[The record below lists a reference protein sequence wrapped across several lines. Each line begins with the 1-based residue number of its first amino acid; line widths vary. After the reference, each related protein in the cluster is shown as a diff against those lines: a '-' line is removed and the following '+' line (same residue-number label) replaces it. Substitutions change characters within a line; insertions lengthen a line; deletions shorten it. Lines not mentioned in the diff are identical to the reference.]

1 MKTSIISL
9 RLPVSLLERIDGI
22 SENRSEFIKSAIE
35 EKLNPVKMPEM
46 SKSEKRE
53 VVRDAKTMTDLM
65 RDAIKQRLQQ
75 ENDLL
80 FDMDKET
87 FVQLVARMLPKEEIG
102 SGDMEQDVLS
112 LRESISAL
120 PGMEDITKELNKVK
134 GELHKVTLERDLNL
148 KLLKHNKDREGL
160 GALMDM
166 LFSKVVEYA
175 ANLVARNSLPGVGE
189 GGGLTEKGLYEISL
203 VVRDELE
210 KLDIYRKK

>member
-9 RLPVSLLERIDGI
+9 RLPANLLERIDGI
-22 SENRSEFIKSAIE
+22 SENRSEFIKAAIE
-35 EKLNPVKMPEM
+35 EKLNPVKMPDM
-46 SKSEKRE
+46 TKSEKRE

-75 ENDLL
+75 ESDLL
-80 FDMDKET
+80 LDMDKES
-87 FVQLVARMLPKEEIG
+87 FVQLVARMLPKEEVG
-102 SGDMEQDVLS
+102 SGDLEQEVLS

-120 PGMEDITKELNKVK
+120 PGMEDITKELNRVK

-148 KLLKHNKDREGL
+148 KLLKHSKDRESL

-166 LFSKVVEYA
+166 LFVRVVEYA
-175 ANLVARNSLPGVGE
+175 SNLVARNSLPGIGE
-189 GGGLTEKGLYEISL
+189 GGGLTEKGLYEISQ
-203 VVRDELE
+203 VVREELE

>member
-9 RLPVSLLERIDGI
+9 RLPVSLLERIDGM
-22 SENRSEFIKSAIE
+22 SENRSEFIKAAIE
-35 EKLNPVKMPEM
+35 EKLNPVKMPDM
-46 SKSEKRE
+46 TKAEKRE

-75 ENDLL
+75 ESDLL
-80 FDMDKET
+80 IDMDKGD
-87 FVQLVARMLPKEEIG
+87 FVQLVARMLPKEEVG
-102 SGDMEQDVLS
+102 SGDLEQDVLS

-120 PGMEDITKELNKVK
+120 PGMEDITKELNRVK

-148 KLLKHNKDREGL
+148 KLLKHNKDRESL

-175 ANLVARNSLPGVGE
+175 ANLVARNSLPGIGE

>member
-80 FDMDKET
+80 FDMDKGD

>member
-1 MKTSIISL
+1 M
-9 RLPVSLLERIDGI
+9 
-22 SENRSEFIKSAIE
+22 SENRSEFIKAAIE
-35 EKLNPVKMPEM
+35 EKLNPVKMPDM
-46 SKSEKRE
+46 TKAEKRE

-75 ENDLL
+75 ESDLL
-80 FDMDKET
+80 IDMDKGD
-87 FVQLVARMLPKEEIG
+87 FVQLVARMLPKEEVG
-102 SGDMEQDVLS
+102 SGDLEQDVLS

-120 PGMEDITKELNKVK
+120 PGMEDITKELNRVK

-148 KLLKHNKDREGL
+148 KLLKHNKDRESL

-175 ANLVARNSLPGVGE
+175 ANLVARNSLPGIGE

>member
-9 RLPVSLLERIDGI
+9 RLPVSLLERIDGM
-22 SENRSEFIKSAIE
+22 SENRSEFIKAAIE
-35 EKLNPVKMPEM
+35 EKLNPVKMPDM
-46 SKSEKRE
+46 TKAEKRE

-75 ENDLL
+75 ESDLL
-80 FDMDKET
+80 IDMDKGD
-87 FVQLVARMLPKEEIG
+87 FVQLVARMLPKEEVG
-102 SGDMEQDVLS
+102 SGDLEQEVLS

-120 PGMEDITKELNKVK
+120 PGMEDITKELNRVK

-148 KLLKHNKDREGL
+148 KLLKHSKDRESL

-166 LFSKVVEYA
+166 LFVRVVEYA
-175 ANLVARNSLPGVGE
+175 SNLVARNSLPGIGE
-189 GGGLTEKGLYEISL
+189 GGGLTEKGLYEISQ
-203 VVRDELE
+203 VVREELE

>member
-9 RLPVSLLERIDGI
+9 RLPANLLERID
-22 SENRSEFIKSAIE
+22 SLSDNRSEFIKSAIE
-35 EKLNPVKMPEM
+35 EKLNPVKMPDL
-46 SKSEKRE
+46 SKAEKRE

-75 ENDLL
+75 EADLL
-80 FDMDKET
+80 VDMDKES
-87 FVQLVARMLPKEEIG
+87 FVQLVARMLPKEEVG
-102 SGDMEQDVLS
+102 SGDLEQEVLS

-120 PGMEDITKELNKVK
+120 PGMDDITKELNITK

-160 GALMDM
+160 ASLMNT
-166 LFSKVVEYA
+166 LFTRVVEYTSS
-175 ANLVARNSLPGVGE
+175 LVARNSLPGVGE
-189 GGGLTEKGLYEISL
+189 GGGLTEKGLFEISQ
-203 VVRDELE
+203 VVRAELE